1 MIKFTENFKDSAI
14 SLRVISSFDFP
25 YNFEFILRYMN
36 KNNPKTKS
44 EAIQIR
50 RIIAEAVDVWQQN
63 SVLTITESPNGTAD
77 ILIDF
82 MKLDHGDNFSFEGRG
97 GALGL
102 YTQNNNNF

>member
-1 MIKFTENFKDSAI
+1 MFHRF
-14 SLRVISSFDFP
+14 
-25 YNFEFILRYMN
+25 MN

-44 EAIQIR
+44 EEIQIR

-63 SVLTITESPNGTAD
+63 SVLTITESSNDSAD

-97 GALGL
+97 GALGIFG
-102 YTQNNNNF
+102 NKSINP